1 MKEIGVSTNNIV
13 EGSIAALEQSI
24 SRLKEKYRD
33 AANDT
38 DRKALLKQIKTQ
50 ESLLNKIDQTS
61 NKKEKDPYKE
71 SLEKRKKLYQQY
83 LKWVNSNDPGV
94 KKAAE
99 SEFASLLKEGKTYLD
114 YLKKQRDQLMS
125 LDTRTADQNKK
136 LKTLNDQIAEE
147 SKKTVLQ
154 SFDEALKK
162 QMNSATS
169 IVQMLDIIAQ
179 KRKELSGDGSDLD
192 NAQKDILDKA
202 EEDVNK
208 QAQEETTEML
218 RSYTEYLDRK
228 LSAEVQYQDQ
238 MTLLR
243 RRATETQNAEEK
255 KQIESAM
262 SLLSKMHEAGIRSFD
277 ELEDLNKEAINTL
290 GSFEGRRLEITT
302 YYNKLIAAER
312 IKGNETAAKQLEGQR
327 DMEILQETKQY
338 KDFFG
343 KIQTLSI
350 NTFEAT
356 RKALLSMMQEAYNSG
371 KLTYDQYKDCL
382 LYTSDAAD
390 EL

>member
-1 MKEIGVSTNNIV
+1 MSTN
-13 EGSIAALEQSI
+13 
-24 SRLKEKYRD
+24 RH
-33 AANDT
+33 
-38 DRKALLKQIKTQ
+38 
-50 ESLLNKIDQTS
+50 
-61 NKKEKDPYKE
+61 
-71 SLEKRKKLYQQY
+71 RKKQPKCFVLI
-83 LKWVNSNDPGV
+83 
-94 KKAAE
+94 
-99 SEFASLLKEGKTYLD
+99 
-114 YLKKQRDQLMS
+114 
-125 LDTRTADQNKK
+125 
-136 LKTLNDQIAEE
+136 LNI
-147 SKKTVLQ
+147 
-154 SFDEALKK
+154 
-162 QMNSATS
+162 
-169 IVQMLDIIAQ
+169 
-179 KRKELSGDGSDLD
+179 
-192 NAQKDILDKA
+192 
-202 EEDVNK
+202 
-208 QAQEETTEML
+208 
-218 RSYTEYLDRK
+218 LDRK

-371 KLTYDQYKDCL
+371 KLTYDQYKELIDKINNKPTPL
-382 LYTSDAAD
+382 IKAGEWNLYSEIPRGAA
-390 EL
+390 L